1 MLVPDLEELADLPN
15 GGLSSHVVLRSE
27 PLGVLVLLLVLQALD
42 LFFEDFLHS
51 HYVLVAFLVQQPVDL
66 FQQRFL
72 DVRLLLL
79 VDDPGGLRGE
89 TLLVGDAGVLGL
101 QLLDVVEDHQAE
113 GEGVQDIQEL
123 VAREVHVGWQLQ
135 RGDELVLER
144 LPVPIVSVE
153 TQGGSQG
160 EEEVPQI
167 VHLDEGRSVRIIDLP
182 GVSEFLIHVYVEEAT
197 ILSLHVIVP
206 LQNDGDKDLQE
217 DQVHN
222 EHVAD
227 KVCIG

>member
-1 MLVPDLEELADLPN
+1 M
-15 GGLSSHVVLRSE
+15 
-27 PLGVLVLLLVLQALD
+27 
-42 LFFEDFLHS
+42 
-51 HYVLVAFLVQQPVDL
+51 
-66 FQQRFL
+66 
-72 DVRLLLL
+72 
-79 VDDPGGLRGE
+79 
-89 TLLVGDAGVLGL
+89 
-101 QLLDVVEDHQAE
+101 VEDHQAE

-197 ILSLHVIVP
+197 ILGLHVIVP
-206 LQNDGDKDLQE
+206 LQDDGDKDL
-217 DQVHN
+217 
-222 EHVAD
+222 
-227 KVCIG
+227 